1 MQEGEKMS
9 LLKLL
14 SDILKEIKA
23 LRRDLKK
30 SVKE

>member
-14 SDILKEIKA
+14 ADILKEIKA

-30 SVKE
+30 